1 MKKHLRPLL
10 LVVAAAMLLSMLGG
24 LTACKGGGD
33 EKPEVVDTRYEKF
46 DPPITLTT
54 TRTAGSADQ
63 LDAWKQHPYIVWCEE
78 KLGIIWEAKYVA
90 SSNDDHVQQ
99 LTLLANSNDLPD
111 VLADGSDIFPELYRG
126 NYLRVIEDD
135 INAYGSPMV
144 KHIFNEYKTTLG
156 NDGVANKTNAEGKLY
171 CIPHVLDP
179 TEAGAYETLYIR
191 MDIVE
196 ELGYDKPTTIAELE
210 EVMAAYK
217 KAYPKYYPF
226 LTESVTYGT
235 SSMVFAMHGA
245 YAGWY
250 IPKADGTYTYGSIE
264 PEMKKALATLNS
276 WYKKGWMDPYYYKQN
291 SSDYQTAFVNGKGLL
306 TGGMGWFSNW
316 SQTQLSLNLEEARVE
331 PLGFLAGPDGKTD
344 YAYYTWLPTGWPAA
358 ISTNCKH
365 PEAVIMEM
373 NELYESV
380 MRNDTAMREK
390 FGNKYPITVVQEP
403 MNKDAV
409 ADGSDI
415 ARYNYSEAEIGPGFF
430 NEGTNT
436 SQSPVGVHLYGDST
450 VNSTSNSSKA
460 VLEILQKNELDL
472 EATAKELEGGAYA
485 AYFSSLLRETEGFGQ
500 DFAILSKLLNLKM
513 LGENIASGRI
523 RHVMTG
529 QDYENAGLQAV
540 KDYGTDLSKMEK
552 EYFHA
557 IVRGERP
564 LDDWDQ
570 FVASW
575 KAQGGQ
581 DILDQINNYW
591 KNK

>member
-1 MKKHLRPLL
+1 MKKHLRSLS
-10 LVVAAAMLLSMLGG
+10 LVLAVVLALGLMSG
-24 LTACKGGGD
+24 LTACKPED
-33 EKPEVVDTRYEKF
+33 KPTVVDTRYKKF

-54 TRTAGSADQ
+54 TRTAASADQ
-63 LDAWKQHPYIVWCEE
+63 LDAWKQNPYIVWCEE
-78 KLGIIWEAKYVA
+78 KLGIIWEPKYVA
-90 SSNDDHVQQ
+90 ASNDDHIRQ

-111 VLADGSDIFPELYRG
+111 VLADGSDIFPELYQG
-126 NYLRVIEDD
+126 GYLRVVEDD
-135 INAYGSPMV
+135 INEHGSAMV

-156 NDGVANKTNAEGKLY
+156 LDGVANKINEDGKLY

-217 KAYPKYYPF
+217 KAYPQYYPY

-250 IPKADGTYTYGSIE
+250 YPKADGKYTYGSIE
-264 PEMKKALATLNS
+264 PAMKEALATLNS

-291 SSDYQTAFVNGKGLL
+291 SSDYQTAFINGKGLL

-331 PLGFLAGPDGKTD
+331 PLGFLAGPKGNAD
-344 YAYYTWLPTGWPAA
+344 YDYYTWLPTGWPAA
-358 ISTNCKH
+358 ISTNCQH
-365 PEAVIMEM
+365 PEAVITEL

-380 MRNDTAMREK
+380 MRNDTEMREK
-390 FGNKYPITVVQEP
+390 FGNKYPITAVQEP
-403 MNKDAV
+403 MNKEAV
-409 ADGSDI
+409 ADGTEI
-415 ARYNYSEAEIGPGFF
+415 ARYNYSDAEIGPGFF

-450 VNSTSNSSKA
+450 VNSTSKNSAA
-460 VLEILQKNELDL
+460 VLEVLQRNELDL
-472 EATAKELEGGAYA
+472 EATAAELKGTAYQGYYEA
-485 AYFSSLLRETEGFGQ
+485 LRRETEGFGQ
-500 DFAILSKLLNLKM
+500 DFAMLSKLLNLKM
-513 LGENIASGRI
+513 LGENISSGRI
-523 RHVMTG
+523 KHVMTST
-529 QDYENAGLQAV
+529 DYTNAGVQAM
-540 KDYGTDLSKMEK
+540 KDYQKSLEEMEK

-570 FVASW
+570 FIASW

-581 DILDQINNYW
+581 DILDQINKYW
-591 KNK
+591 SKEP